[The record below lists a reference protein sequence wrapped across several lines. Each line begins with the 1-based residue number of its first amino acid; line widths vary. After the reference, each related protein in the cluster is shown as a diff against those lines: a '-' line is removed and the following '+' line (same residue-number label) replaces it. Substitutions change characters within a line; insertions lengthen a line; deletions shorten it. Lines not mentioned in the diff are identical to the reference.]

1 METCMKIDGT
11 VKKETAYVAAA
22 EVILVVLMLAVYLII
37 SKFTLNVLLA
47 AVISGAVAV
56 LNFFVMGLT
65 VQKAVTVEDDSDR
78 RKLIRASQLLRL
90 LVMGVI
96 VIVCAVF
103 PKLDIF
109 ALFIPLFFPRLF
121 AQARGIYG
129 AVKDSKNG
137 GKTE

>member
-1 METCMKIDGT
+1 MKIDGT

-22 EVILVVLMLAVYLII
+22 EAILIAIMLAVYLII
-37 SKFTLNVLLA
+37 SKFTLNVLFA
-47 AVISGAVAV
+47 ALISGAVAV

-65 VQKAVTVEDDSDR
+65 VQKAVTVDDDSDR
-78 RKLIRASQLLRL
+78 RKLIRASQLVRL
-90 LVMGVI
+90 LVMGVV

-103 PKLDIF
+103 PKFDIF

-129 AVKDSKNG
+129 AVKDDKNG
-137 GKTE
+137 GRTE

>member
-1 METCMKIDGT
+1 MKIDGT

-22 EVILVVLMLAVYLII
+22 EAILIAIMLAVYLII
-37 SKFTLNVLLA
+37 SKFTLNVLFA
-47 AVISGAVAV
+47 ALTSGAVAV

-65 VQKAVTVEDDSDR
+65 VQKAVTVDDDSDR
-78 RKLIRASQLLRL
+78 RKLIRASQLVRL

-129 AVKDSKNG
+129 AVKDGKNG
-137 GKTE
+137 GRTE

>member
-1 METCMKIDGT
+1 MKIDGT
-11 VKKETAYVAAA
+11 VKKETAYVAIA
-22 EVILVVLMLAVYLII
+22 EAILIAIMLAVYLII
-37 SKFTLNVLLA
+37 SKFTLNVLFA
-47 AVISGAVAV
+47 ALTSGAVAV

-65 VQKAVTVEDDSDR
+65 VQKAVTVDDDSDR
-78 RKLIRASQLLRL
+78 RKLIRASQLVRL

-129 AVKDSKNG
+129 AVKDGKNG
-137 GKTE
+137 GRTE

>member
-1 METCMKIDGT
+1 MKIDGT
-11 VKKETAYVAAA
+11 VKKETAYVAIA
-22 EVILVVLMLAVYLII
+22 EAILVAIMLAVYLII
-37 SKFTLNVLLA
+37 SKFTLNVLFA
-47 AVISGAVAV
+47 ALISGAVAV

-78 RKLIRASQLLRL
+78 RKLIRSSQLLRL

-96 VIVCAVF
+96 VIICAVF

>member
-1 METCMKIDGT
+1 MKIDGT

-22 EVILVVLMLAVYLII
+22 EAILIAVMLAVYLII
-37 SKFTLNVLLA
+37 SKFTLNVLFA
-47 AVISGAVAV
+47 ALISGAVAV

-65 VQKAVTVEDDSDR
+65 VQKAVTVDDDSDR
-78 RKLIRASQLLRL
+78 RKLIRASQLVRL

-96 VIVCAVF
+96 VIICAVF

-129 AVKDSKNG
+129 AVKDGKNG
-137 GKTE
+137 GRTE

>member
-1 METCMKIDGT
+1 MKIDGT
-11 VKKETAYVAAA
+11 VKKETAYVAIA
-22 EVILVVLMLAVYLII
+22 EAILIAVMLAVYLII
-37 SKFTLNVLLA
+37 SKFTLNVLFA
-47 AVISGAVAV
+47 ALTSGAVAV

-65 VQKAVTVEDDSDR
+65 VQKAVTVDDDSDR
-78 RKLIRASQLLRL
+78 RKLIRASQLVRL
-90 LVMGVI
+90 LVMGVV

-103 PKLDIF
+103 PKFDIL

-129 AVKDSKNG
+129 AVKDGKNG

>member
-1 METCMKIDGT
+1 MKIDGT
-11 VKKETAYVAAA
+11 VKKETAYVAIA
-22 EVILVVLMLAVYLII
+22 EAILIAIMLAVYLII
-37 SKFTLNVLLA
+37 SKFTLNVLFA
-47 AVISGAVAV
+47 ALTSGAVAV

-65 VQKAVTVEDDSDR
+65 VQKAVTVDDDSDR
-78 RKLIRASQLLRL
+78 RKLIRASQLVRL

-103 PKLDIF
+103 PKFDIF

-129 AVKDSKNG
+129 AVKDGKNG
-137 GKTE
+137 GRTE

>member
-1 METCMKIDGT
+1 MKIDGT
-11 VKKETAYVAAA
+11 VKKETAYVAIA
-22 EVILVVLMLAVYLII
+22 EAVLIAVMLAVYLII

-47 AVISGAVAV
+47 ALTSGAVAV

-65 VQKAVTVEDDSDR
+65 VQKAVTVDDDSDR
-78 RKLIRASQLLRL
+78 RKLIRASQLVRL
-90 LVMGVI
+90 LVMGVV

-103 PKLDIF
+103 PKFDIF

-129 AVKDSKNG
+129 AVKDGKNG
-137 GKTE
+137 GRTE

>member
-1 METCMKIDGT
+1 MKIDGT
-11 VKKETAYVAAA
+11 VKKETAYVAIA
-22 EVILVVLMLAVYLII
+22 EAILIAVMLAVYLII
-37 SKFTLNVLLA
+37 SKFTLNVLFA
-47 AVISGAVAV
+47 ALTSGAVAV

-65 VQKAVTVEDDSDR
+65 VQKAVTVDDDSDR
-78 RKLIRASQLLRL
+78 RKLIRASQLVRL
-90 LVMGVI
+90 LVMGVV

-103 PKLDIF
+103 PKFDIF

-129 AVKDSKNG
+129 AVEDGKNG